1 MAGSKRNRQASH
13 QNERL
18 ASSMGQGPSRV
29 SKAAGSIGAK
39 DVQMEQRSSMSS
51 SRSTPTAKNALP
63 SAQRQRGNGNSSGRG
78 GNAGRRKPSAGS
90 NRPAPGNAAPAPSG
104 ATRDTRF
111 IQWTRQKWNN
121 MEPHHQQRFLGVILL
136 LLSLLLFAALTIF
149 HNVPVFK
156 SLGNFFLVFFGW
168 SAYLLALGLIAFA
181 VAHLIEGIRNIRFIR
196 WSFVIGLI
204 VLWLIVLLE
213 SREILGYMKAG
224 VLAELLYTPLQ
235 GWHAALLVHVLLIG
249 SFILVAILTFR
260 ITFGHV
266 LLLGNGLRR
275 LVIAPQTSGGARGNK
290 GARNSVT
297 GPSPYR
303 GQRPRYSR
311 YVRAQAP
318 NSNDMEEEDA
328 PMQTPRSAQPPQGA
342 GRKVNPNIHLD
353 DEDEG
358 YVDFES
364 DFDADD
370 AFDEDDDPLNDIN
383 IHKQQISRIPR
394 GPRQPQPINMAEH
407 KAAVQGAQ
415 QQQLPFNPAQARQQ
429 KINTANA
436 PQEMEPLAPNPWL
449 NNKGLITPRIP
460 AAESPWLIPDT
471 SLLNRPEE
479 VKLQM
484 LGDDTATLAKTIQ
497 DTLRSFKVDAEV
509 KQEDI
514 SIGPTVI
521 RFGIRPTGKPEMK
534 IDEKTGKYVPVRDA
548 GGNIVYETRTRVSR
562 IMALQND
569 LALVLEAKAI
579 RMEAP
584 VPGRPYVGVEIPNK
598 NSRLVTLREV
608 LESKEYATARNK
620 SKLAVALG
628 KDVAGQVRVGD
639 LARMPHLLIAGATG
653 AGKCL
658 AYDESVFLADG
669 RVMKVQDLVGQSVQ
683 VVGVTDTQT
692 MQQTPVL
699 ATFTENG
706 VQEVFE
712 IKLDNGVILR
722 RTGEHPLW
730 AARLDE
736 NQHVGRQSNGKAAL
750 RTRAIGA
757 GWVHSKDLRVCGN
770 RPDFDGHVVLTPLA
784 LQQKGTISRSDADV
798 ILCAALLAEGG
809 LTHYDYLNYN
819 RTPRFT
825 SADAPMV
832 ELVATAAK
840 EYDCKL
846 VPSTAK
852 GEATDYYITRN
863 TLKRWEGNPISKLV
877 HEWKIN
883 CLATQKTIPSWV
895 FQLPDEQIALF
906 LRVFIDCDGWMSVRD
921 HRSAVSTTLA
931 NPVLIKQ
938 LGQLALRLGFTGTY
952 TYKEN
957 GFAGA
962 WTWTT
967 PMVEKWQESV
977 GSLVKAEKLALAVK
991 DQAESRENAAT
1002 IWNAWRRAKPTSE
1015 QKFANCPD
1023 GYEWRKIVSICRI
1036 TAPTVNIEVHS
1047 DNHAFV
1053 GYAVEHNSVCINTII
1068 ASMLTQASPEDVRLL
1083 MVDPKMVELNMYAG
1097 ITHLLSPVVTEVE
1110 KVVPLLKNGITEME
1124 RRYRLFS
1131 QLGVR
1136 NLDGYRKLRAE
1147 KIAHNDYSLKNL
1159 PAIVIIID
1167 ELADLMMAAPEEVE
1181 GMICRLAQLAR
1192 ATGIHLVIAT
1202 QRPSVDVI
1210 TGLIKANIPTRISFM
1225 VSSAV
1230 DSRTIIDMG
1239 GAERLLGRGDML
1251 YLPADAGR
1259 PERIQCCFLA
1269 DEEAEQLVA
1278 YWRQQALEHSMQ
1290 SDAQPDPAALTTR
1303 VEPGWEIKEQAS
1315 DDFELDDDL
1324 LDKAEEVVREYE
1336 KASISLLQRRLRIG
1350 YSRAARLIDLLEER
1364 GIIGP
1369 SEASGRSRE
1378 VLESKGGNSGNGGNG
1393 YNGSHSGEGRTM
1405 ADEVADII
1413 AEEKA
1418 REEFL
1423 KKQQQSNNAQD
1434 DI

>member
-1 MAGSKRNRQASH
+1 MAGNRQNKKASH
-13 QNERL
+13 QHERL
-18 ASSMGQGPSRV
+18 ASSMSDMAGTAKGSSRV
-29 SKAAGSIGAK
+29 SKAAGGISSNGA
-39 DVQMEQRSSMSS
+39 QMEQRSSMPS
-51 SRSTPTAKNALP
+51 SRSNPTPKNTPPA
-63 SAQRQRGNGNSSGRG
+63 RQKQGNNGRNGGQGRG
-78 GNAGRRKPSAGS
+78 GNQGTRKAAGPNNPNRS
-90 NRPAPGNAAPAPSG
+90 NRAIPNNPAPAS

-111 IQWTRQKWNN
+111 LHWLRETWNGL
-121 MEPHHQQRFLGVILL
+121 EPHHQQRFLGVILL
-136 LLSLLLFAALTIF
+136 LLSLFLFAALTIF
-149 HNVPVFK
+149 RNVLIFK
-156 SLGNFFLVFFGW
+156 SLGDFFFAFFGW
-168 SAYLLALGLIAFA
+168 SAYLLALGLIVFA
-181 VAHLIEGIRNIRFIR
+181 IAHLIEGIRKVHFIR
-196 WSFVIGLI
+196 WSFVIGII

-213 SREILGYMKAG
+213 SRQILGPLKAG
-224 VLAELLYTPLQ
+224 ILAELLFTPLQ

-249 SFILVAILTFR
+249 SFLLVAILTFR

-266 LLLGNGLRR
+266 LVVGRAARR
-275 LVIAPQTSGGARGNK
+275 LIGDRQSPIGGRGNT
-290 GARNSVT
+290 GNPT

-303 GQRPRYSR
+303 GQRPRFSR
-311 YVRAQAP
+311 YASAMAPDSADSTDNVNGNAPAQPGQAQASLRR
-318 NSNDMEEEDA
+318 N
-328 PMQTPRSAQPPQGA
+328 
-342 GRKVNPNIHLD
+342 VNPNIHLD
-353 DEDEG
+353 AGEDEDEG
-358 YVDFES
+358 QVEFES
-364 DFDADD
+364 DFD
-370 AFDEDDDPLNDIN
+370 DEDDDPLNDIN
-383 IHKQQISRIPR
+383 IHKQHVSRIPR
-394 GPRQPQPINMAEH
+394 GPRQPQPIDLSEH
-407 KAAVQGAQ
+407 NAAVQGARQQPLPFNAAQAQLQ
-415 QQQLPFNPAQARQQ
+415 QQQNNGGRAQ
-429 KINTANA
+429 
-436 PQEMEPLAPNPWL
+436 QEMEPLAPNPWL
-449 NNKGLITPRIP
+449 NNKAIITPRIP
-460 AAESPWLIPDT
+460 IAESPWNIPDT

-479 VKLQM
+479 VKLQI
-484 LGDDTATLAKTIQ
+484 LGDDTSTLAKTIQ

-534 IDEKTGKYVPVRDA
+534 VDEKTGKYVPVRDA

-608 LESKEYATARNK
+608 LESKEYVIAKGK
-620 SKLAVALG
+620 SKIAIALG

-658 AYDESVFLADG
+658 AYDEPVFLADG
-669 RVMKVQDLVGQSVQ
+669 RVVKVQDLIGQSAQ
-683 VVGVTDTQT
+683 VIGVTDTQT

-706 VQEVFE
+706 VQEVYE

-730 AARLDE
+730 AACLDE
-736 NQHVGRQSNGKAAL
+736 NQHVGRQADGKAAR
-750 RTRAIGA
+750 RTRAIDA

-770 RPDFDGHVVLTPLA
+770 RPDFDGHVILTPLA
-784 LQQKGTISRSDADV
+784 LQQKGKISHSDADV
-798 ILCAALLAEGG
+798 I
-809 LTHYDYLNYN
+809 
-819 RTPRFT
+819 
-825 SADAPMV
+825 S
-832 ELVATAAK
+832 
-840 EYDCKL
+840 DCPK
-846 VPSTAK
+846 
-852 GEATDYYITRN
+852 
-863 TLKRWEGNPISKLV
+863 
-877 HEWKIN
+877 
-883 CLATQKTIPSWV
+883 
-895 FQLPDEQIALF
+895 
-906 LRVFIDCDGWMSVRD
+906 
-921 HRSAVSTTLA
+921 
-931 NPVLIKQ
+931 
-938 LGQLALRLGFTGTY
+938 
-952 TYKEN
+952 
-957 GFAGA
+957 
-962 WTWTT
+962 
-967 PMVEKWQESV
+967 
-977 GSLVKAEKLALAVK
+977 
-991 DQAESRENAAT
+991 
-1002 IWNAWRRAKPTSE
+1002 
-1015 QKFANCPD
+1015 
-1023 GYEWRKIVSICRI
+1023 GYEWRKIVSIRRV

-1068 ASMLTQASPEDVRLL
+1068 ASMLTQASPDDVRML
-1083 MVDPKMVELNMYAG
+1083 MVDPKMVELSMYAG
-1097 ITHLLSPVVTEVE
+1097 IPHLLSPVVTEVE
-1110 KVVPLLKNGITEME
+1110 KVVPLLRNGITEME

-1251 YLPADAGR
+1251 YLPAEAGR

-1290 SDAQPDPAALTTR
+1290 SSTNNASGANGAAPNPAAIQTV
-1303 VEPGWEIKEQAS
+1303 VEPGWEIKEQPS

-1350 YSRAARLIDLLEER
+1350 YSRAARLIDLLEDR
-1364 GIIGP
+1364 GIIGH
-1369 SEASGRSRE
+1369 SEAAGRSRE
-1378 VLESKGGNSGNGGNG
+1378 VLES
-1393 YNGSHSGEGRTM
+1393 NGSGGTGRNGNHGSNANNGGEGRTM

-1418 REEFL
+1418 REEIM
-1423 KKQQQSNNAQD
+1423 KKQTQANNNEN
-1434 DI
+1434 I